1 MADMAMKKQSKG
13 FRQFIG
19 RHKRKALLLILL
31 VLLGLVFTNQ
41 SSSFLKPRNLMSI
54 GLEGGTVGIL
64 ACGMTMVI
72 ICGGIDLSCSSL
84 IALDAMLCF
93 KVFVANP
100 DFNAYVMMAII
111 LVMNLIVG
119 LYHGF
124 VVTKM
129 NVPDF
134 IVTLSSQIILRGL
147 TIVIAPLTEA
157 GTILNVNIKNKA
169 FLSLYNKVELFG
181 MDFRIVFFAFIIVVI
196 ISQLILKYT
205 RKGVSIYAVGTNAK
219 SAELTGISVVKT
231 KTVAYMYSA
240 LMTGIAALFMC
251 ARVGTGTADLAN
263 GYEMDV
269 IAATIVG
276 GTAFS
281 GGRGDVVGSAIGA
294 IFLAAMENGIYKF
307 PNVSTSLMPV
317 IIGLIILVSIM
328 FDQILI
334 WISGSVK
341 RSKLRKKGA

>member
-1 MADMAMKKQSKG
+1 MATKKQAHG
-13 FRQFIG
+13 FRHFIS

-31 VLLGLVFTNQ
+31 VLLGIIFTQ
-41 SSSFLKPRNLMSI
+41 ESSSFLKPRNLMSI

-100 DFNAYVMMAII
+100 DFNAYLMMAIV
-111 LVMNLIVG
+111 LVMNLFVG
-119 LYHGF
+119 LYHGL
-124 VVTKM
+124 VVTKL

-134 IVTLSSQIILRGL
+134 IVTLSSQIILRGM
-147 TIVIAPLTEA
+147 TIVIAPLDDA
-157 GTILNVNIKNKA
+157 GNILNVNIKNKA
-169 FLSLYNKVELFG
+169 FTSLYNKVELFG

-231 KTVAYMYSA
+231 KTFAYMYSA
-240 LMTGIAALFMC
+240 FVTGIAALFMC

-281 GGRGDVVGSAIGA
+281 GGRGDIIGSAIGA

-317 IIGLIILVSIM
+317 IIGLVILVSIM
-328 FDQILI
+328 FDQILL
-334 WISGSVK
+334 WITTSVK
-341 RSKLRKKGA
+341 RSGLRKKGA